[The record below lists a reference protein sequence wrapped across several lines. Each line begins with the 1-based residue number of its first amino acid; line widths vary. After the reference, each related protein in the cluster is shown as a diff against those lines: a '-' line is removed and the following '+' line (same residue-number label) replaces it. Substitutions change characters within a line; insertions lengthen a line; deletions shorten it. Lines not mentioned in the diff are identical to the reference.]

1 MRSTDR
7 RGGPSL
13 RPKPPNPFSAGGA
26 APCPPLPL
34 SLCGSPVSGREHQ
47 GSPPQGGRSRAC
59 RATARSAGAAPCR
72 GRPRGPLLEAHHAGQ
87 SGNPRGVI
95 TGVTLYKPGTEN
107 PYKPPQSA
115 RGLSPADLR
124 VTGELGGKAVGAALR
139 GGAGSSCSCAGR
151 GQSEATLPVC
161 GPRGRRRGSAPSGG
175 ARRLPPSGLN
185 SRTRQKQCRP

>member
-124 VTGELGGKAVGAALR
+124 VTGELGGKLWVPL
-139 GGAGSSCSCAGR
+139 CVEGR
-151 GQSEATLPVC
+151 GPHARV
-161 GPRGRRRGSAPSGG
+161 RAG
-175 ARRLPPSGLN
+175 ARAKRPCPYAGPEVVAEAP
-185 SRTRQKQCRP
+185 RQAAGPAGYLRAD